1 MNSYLKELNEEQ
13 YIDEEAFYE
22 ERRLNNQRFESLPR
36 ALQERLHHLFE
47 EKRLAEDRKR
57 QELLEKARLNKE
69 KAQKERTE
77 KFKEEEKTSRRR
89 RCCESARNVGACSAR
104 SISP

>member
-1 MNSYLKELNEEQ
+1 MLNSYLKELNEEQ

-69 KAQKERTE
+69 GTKERTE
-77 KFKEEEKTSRRR
+77 KFKEEENVKKKTVSRKRKKR
-89 RCCESARNVGACSAR
+89 
-104 SISP
+104 